1 MAENTDKKKGLFREK
16 SIERMESPEKLNDY
30 LRVTSPGVW
39 LLLGTVIA
47 LLIGVCIWGVFGTI
61 RATSSAAVVGGEG
74 QNVCYVPASALQGV
88 LQYKLVTVDG
98 QDLELAPSVLE
109 PQVVSSDM
117 DVYVIL
123 AGGLSIGDVVYP
135 IPLVGTLESGVYTGQ
150 LLTEIL
156 SPVSLFFN

>member
-1 MAENTDKKKGLFREK
+1 MAENTDKKKGIFREK

-88 LQYKLVTVDG
+88 LQY
-98 QDLELAPSVLE
+98 LELAPSVLE

-123 AGGLSIGDVVYP
+123 AGGLSVGDVVYP

-150 LLTEIL
+150 LLTDFL
-156 SPVSLFFN
+156 SPVSLLFN

>member
-88 LQYKLVTVDG
+88 LQYKLVTVNG

-109 PQVVSSDM
+109 PQVTTKLYMRCLSLQTSSLCPD
-117 DVYVIL
+117 
-123 AGGLSIGDVVYP
+123 
-135 IPLVGTLESGVYTGQ
+135 
-150 LLTEIL
+150 LLTMIARHPL
-156 SPVSLFFN
+156 LAVTISYSSRLVCSGMAPSAPT